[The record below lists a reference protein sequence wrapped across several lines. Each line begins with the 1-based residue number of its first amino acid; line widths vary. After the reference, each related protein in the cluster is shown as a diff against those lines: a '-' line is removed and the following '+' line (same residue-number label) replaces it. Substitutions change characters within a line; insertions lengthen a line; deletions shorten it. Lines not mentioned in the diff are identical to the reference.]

1 MVYCRDMLSHQITER
16 SQTCRGSAALVSDN
30 CVMCITLQNLL
41 SITKSIKIKTCT
53 NYSRKTMWIYMLH
66 ITYKV
71 MYLQGT

>member
-41 SITKSIKIKTCT
+41 SITKSIKNKD
-53 NYSRKTMWIYMLH
+53 M
-66 ITYKV
+66 YK
-71 MYLQGT
+71 LG